1 MNRIFI
7 FLAIYIM
14 YVLILLMCYD
24 RVHTF
29 NIHDISIGMK
39 KTSDN
44 DFSITSI
51 QFYYEQIHRWLV
63 FLLFAI
69 LFTLAPISVVN
80 LINECNDN
88 NEDDIIL
95 PSSF

>member
-7 FLAIYIM
+7 FLSIYFM
-14 YVLILLMCYD
+14 YVLIILMCYD
-24 RVHTF
+24 HVNTL
-29 NIHDISIGMK
+29 NVHDISVELN

-44 DFSITSI
+44 EYFVTSI
-51 QFYYEQIHRWLV
+51 QFYYEQMHRSIVLIT
-63 FLLFAI
+63 FAV

-88 NEDDIIL
+88 IEDNIIL